1 MKNINNK
8 FTFDQKEKAIEIE
21 NLYSTPKGSAR
32 RLLQDLFL
40 KILHRSFPNQ
50 FPIYKKKIRLIM
62 NRTGFIFRFYLAIF
76 ILRLKYPLYFR
87 LPSKQL
93 YAVGTIINFLKVL
106 EPLKIDFFL
115 LEGCLLGA
123 IRQESFAG
131 GPKDLDLGIK
141 EEQLQKLLDSFPLL
155 LKAGASTIRIV
166 KSKGKVD
173 NKIKKVQILF
183 PCTLMDIAIYR
194 KKKIEN
200 EEMWVGGFYPLELTD
215 SRNVKEQTEGI
226 AFKASDLDNLIT
238 IKAYGKEFLAPAN
251 SSIYLEKIFGK
262 NWKIPDKKQ
271 FFWNENKLK

>member
-8 FTFDQKEKAIEIE
+8 STFDQKEIETE
-21 NLYSTPKGSAR
+21 NLYSTPKSSAR
-32 RLLQDLFL
+32 GLAQDLFL

-50 FPIYKKKIRLIM
+50 FPIYKKKIKLIM
-62 NRTGFIFRFYLAIF
+62 NRTGFMFRFYLAIF
-76 ILRLKYPLYFR
+76 TFRLKYPSYFR

-131 GPKDLDLGIK
+131 RPKDLDLGIK
-141 EEQLQKLLDSFPLL
+141 EGQLQKLLDSFPLL
-155 LKAGASTIRIV
+155 LKAGARTIRVI
-166 KSKGKVD
+166 KSKGQID
-173 NKIKKVQILF
+173 NKIEKVQILF
-183 PCTLMDIAIYR
+183 PCTLMDIAVYR

-200 EEMWVGGFYPLELTD
+200 EEMWAGGFYPLELTD
-215 SRNVKEQTEGI
+215 SRGVKEQTEGF
-226 AFKASDLDNLIT
+226 AFRVNDLDNLIT

-251 SSIYLEKIFGK
+251 PNVYLEKIFGK